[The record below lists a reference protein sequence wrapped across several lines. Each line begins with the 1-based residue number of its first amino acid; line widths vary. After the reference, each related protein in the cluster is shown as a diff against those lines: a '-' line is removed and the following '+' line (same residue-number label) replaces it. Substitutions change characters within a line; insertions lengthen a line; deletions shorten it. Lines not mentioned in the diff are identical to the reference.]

1 MGLFTS
7 FKKSRLENKFKKK
20 EWVIIQPIPFAQFEQ
35 LIIDH
40 VDSGWE
46 IEDDYERLAENTSN
60 WQCEL
65 RKGTSILTCIGQLT
79 TKVLYMGL
87 NGCLQDYLKS

>member
-1 MGLFTS
+1 MGLFTN
-7 FKKSRLENKFKKK
+7 FKKSRLEKKFKKN
-20 EWVIIQPIPFAQFEQ
+20 EWVVIQPIPFAQFEQ
-35 LIIDH
+35 LIVDH

-46 IEDDYERLAENTSN
+46 LKTTMKG
-60 WQCEL
+60 WQKIRQSGNANYAKEPVF
-65 RKGTSILTCIGQLT
+65 SPAFGQLT